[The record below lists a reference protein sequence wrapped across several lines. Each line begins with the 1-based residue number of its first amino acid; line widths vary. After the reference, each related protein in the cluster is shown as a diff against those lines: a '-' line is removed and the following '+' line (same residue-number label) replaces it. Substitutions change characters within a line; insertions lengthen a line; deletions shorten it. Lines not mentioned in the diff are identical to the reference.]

1 MSTRTLIAGSADR
14 DRPLVDF
21 LAEQLACSRRAA
33 KALLDQRVV
42 FVNRRR
48 VWMARHPLQPGD
60 RVEVHDPAGVGA
72 PAPGALSWLW
82 SDEVL
87 GVADKP
93 PGLTVTGP
101 DGLETRIRRLDP
113 SRPWQALHR
122 LDRHTSGCVLFAC
135 RPDTRDAMILQF
147 RRREITKVYYAL
159 VAGVPAAPERT
170 LRTPLDGK
178 TAVTH
183 YRVLQAGPLA
193 SALQVRI
200 ETGRTHQIRRHL
212 AAIGHPVLG
221 DPAHGTQTLDRAV
234 LRAIPRPML
243 HARSL
248 GFAHPHR
255 ASPRRVESP
264 IPDDILRQ
272 ARALG
277 IRTAR

>member
-1 MSTRTLIAGSADR
+1 MSTRTLIAASTDR
-14 DRPLVDF
+14 DRPLADF
-21 LAEQLACSRRAA
+21 LASQLACSRRAA

-60 RVEVHDPAGVGA
+60 RIEVHDPAGASA
-72 PAPGALSWLW
+72 PDTLSWLW
-82 SDEVL
+82 SDETL
-87 GVADKP
+87 AVADKP

-101 DGLETRIRRLDP
+101 DGLETRIRRHDP

-135 RPDTRDAMILQF
+135 RPDTRDAMIRQF
-147 RRREITKVYYAL
+147 RSREITKVYYAL
-159 VAGVPAAPERT
+159 VAGVPAAPVRT

-200 ETGRTHQIRRHL
+200 ETGRTHQIRH
-212 AAIGHPVLG
+212 
-221 DPAHGTQTLDRAV
+221 
-234 LRAIPRPML
+234 
-243 HARSL
+243 
-248 GFAHPHR
+248 
-255 ASPRRVESP
+255 
-264 IPDDILRQ
+264 LRQ
-272 ARALG
+272 HLVGEAVGHHEAGMPRGAPQVHQAALG
-277 IRTAR
+277 QQDDAAPPGT